1 MSEVFAF
8 IAAEKANYPVAL
20 MCRALEVNRTSF
32 HDWER
37 RPPSDRSLQ
46 DAWLLEQIKQ
56 IHESNRRVYGAPR
69 IHAELRLGR
78 GIRVGRKRV
87 ERLMKSAQISG
98 LVPKKYG
105 RTTIRVPGVRV
116 ADDLVERQF
125 RPSTPNVLW
134 LADITYLRTWEGW
147 LYLAAVQDAYS
158 RRIVGWS
165 MADHM
170 RAELVVDALTMAVHR
185 RRPDPGVIHHSD
197 QGSQYVSLG
206 FGQAA
211 RDAGIAISMGSRGD
225 AYDNAVAESFFATLK
240 KELVHRRSWQT
251 KRELGS
257 AVFEYIEAFYNRER
271 RHSTLNMLSPARY
284 ELLCEQL
291 VYAAQNKEVP
301 TTDNKSK
308 SVV

>member
-1 MSEVFAF
+1 MFSF
-8 IAAEKANYPVAL
+8 IAAEKANYPVAVL
-20 MCRALEVNRTSF
+20 CRALSVNRTSF

-37 RPPSDRSLQ
+37 RAPSDRALQ

-56 IHESNRRVYGAPR
+56 IHASKRKVYGAPR
-69 IHAELRLGR
+69 IHAELRLAL

-87 ERLMKSAQISG
+87 ERLMRTAGISG
-98 LVPKKYG
+98 LVARKRG

-116 ADDLVERQF
+116 ADDLVERKF
-125 RPSTPNVLW
+125 RPLAPNVLW
-134 LADITYLRTWEGW
+134 LADITYLRTWQGW

-170 RAELVVDALTMAVHR
+170 RHELVVDALQMGLHR
-185 RRPDPGVIHHSD
+185 RRPQPGLIHHSD
-197 QGSQYVSLG
+197 AGSQYVSLG

-211 RDAGIAISMGSRGD
+211 RDAGIAISMGSKGD

-271 RHSTLNMLSPARY
+271 RHSTLAMLSPAEY
-284 ELLCEQL
+284 ELLSEQL
-291 VYAAQNKEVP
+291 VYAAQNEEVP
-301 TTDNKSK
+301 TTDIKSK

>member
-1 MSEVFAF
+1 VFSF
-8 IAAEKANYPVAL
+8 IAAEKANYPVAV
-20 MCRALEVNRTSF
+20 MCRALSVNRTSF

-37 RPPSDRSLQ
+37 RAPSERALT

-56 IHESNRRVYGAPR
+56 IHESKRRVYGAPR
-69 IHAELRLGR
+69 IHAELRLAH

-87 ERLMKSAQISG
+87 ERLMRAAGISG
-98 LVPKKYG
+98 LVPKKRG
-105 RTTIRVPGVRV
+105 RTTIRVSGVRV
-116 ADDLVERQF
+116 ADDLVERRF
-125 RPSTPNVLW
+125 RPEQPNVLW

-170 RAELVVDALTMAVHR
+170 RHELVVDALQMGLHR
-185 RRPDPGVIHHSD
+185 RRPQPGLIHHSD
-197 QGSQYVSLG
+197 AGSQYVSLG

-211 RDAGIAISMGSRGD
+211 RDAGIAISMGSKGD

-240 KELVHRRSWQT
+240 KELIHRRSWPT
-251 KRELGS
+251 RRELGS
-257 AVFEYIEAFYNRER
+257 AVFEYIEAFYNRDR
-271 RHSTLNMLSPARY
+271 RHSTLGMLSPAEY

-291 VYAAQNKEVP
+291 VYAAKTKQVP